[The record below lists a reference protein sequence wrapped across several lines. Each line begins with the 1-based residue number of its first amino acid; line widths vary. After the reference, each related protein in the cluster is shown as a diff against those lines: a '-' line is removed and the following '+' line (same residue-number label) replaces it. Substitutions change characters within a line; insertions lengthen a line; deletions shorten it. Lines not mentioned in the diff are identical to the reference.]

1 MRSAS
6 RNTSVTRHYGGARP
20 TPEGSC
26 ATLRPSVPQSLSP
39 FPRRGFTLLELLVVL
54 VILALLFSMIVPR
67 FAGTDRR
74 ALQLVSDQVADLL
87 TMYAHRATL
96 GQKPVGVGYDPE
108 RRAIML
114 LVIDIDLDR
123 PDQPA
128 DWQVDRLVTPVKLP
142 STVDLF
148 DARADGEPVDLA
160 LWPIANR
167 PGKDRPTIEITLVG
181 RDGETTAVVLAP
193 HAIAPR
199 QINPDEVG
207 PAVRMPIDLDA
218 AGRHREEW

>member
-1 MRSAS
+1 MTESRSDEVKTQTDQAIRS
-6 RNTSVTRHYGGARP
+6 GI
-20 TPEGSC
+20 
-26 ATLRPSVPQSLSP
+26 PQ
-39 FPRRGFTLLELLVVL
+39 PRRGFTLLELLVVL

-142 STVDLF
+142 STVDLL

-193 HAIAPR
+193 HAVAPR

-207 PAVRMPIDLDA
+207 PAIRMPIDLDA

>member
-1 MRSAS
+1 VKTNQAMRS
-6 RNTSVTRHYGGARP
+6 RI
-20 TPEGSC
+20 
-26 ATLRPSVPQSLSP
+26 PQ
-39 FPRRGFTLLELLVVL
+39 PRRGFTLLELLVVL

-67 FAGTDRR
+67 FAGTERR
-74 ALQLVSDQVADLL
+74 ALQLASDQVADLL

-108 RRAIML
+108 RRTIML

-123 PDQPA
+123 PDEPA

-142 STVDLF
+142 STVDLL

-167 PGKDRPTIEITLVG
+167 PGKDRPTIEITLGG
-181 RDGETTAVVLAP
+181 RDGETTVVLAP
-193 HAIAPR
+193 YALAPR
-199 QINPDEVG
+199 QIDPDEVG

>member
-1 MRSAS
+1 MRIAS
-6 RNTSVTRHYGGARP
+6 RNPNVHGKRCVTRA
-20 TPEGSC
+20 TPGW
-26 ATLRPSVPQSLSP
+26 SLSP
-39 FPRRGFTLLELLVVL
+39 FSRRGFTLLELLVVM

-67 FAGTDRR
+67 FAGTERR
-74 ALQLVSDQVADLL
+74 ALQLASDQVADLL
-87 TMYAHRATL
+87 TMYAQRATL
-96 GQKPVGVGYDPE
+96 GQKPVAVAYDPD
-108 RRAIML
+108 RRSIML
-114 LVIDIDLDR
+114 LVIDIDDDR

-142 STVDLF
+142 STVDLL

-193 HAIAPR
+193 HAVAPR
-199 QINPDEVG
+199 QIDPDGVG
-207 PAVRMPIDLDA
+207 PAVRIPTDLDA
-218 AGRHREEW
+218 AGRHRDDC

>member
-1 MRSAS
+1 MGSGS
-6 RNTSVTRHYGGARP
+6 RNPSPHRKRRVTRA
-20 TPEGSC
+20 TPEGQC
-26 ATLRPSVPQSLSP
+26 ATLRAFVPSCLRA
-39 FPRRGFTLLELLVVL
+39 FPRHGFTLLELLVVL
-54 VILALLFSMIVPR
+54 VILALLSSMIVPR
-67 FAGTDRR
+67 FAGTERR
-74 ALQLVSDQVADLL
+74 ALQLASDQLADLL

-96 GQKPVGVGYDPE
+96 GQKPVGVGYDPD

-114 LVIDIDLDR
+114 LVIDIDDDR

-142 STVDLF
+142 STVDLL
-148 DARADGEPVDLA
+148 DARADGEPVDMA

-181 RDGETTAVVLAP
+181 RDGETTVVLQS

-199 QINPDEVG
+199 QIDPDG
-207 PAVRMPIDLDA
+207 GGLAVRMPTDLDA
-218 AGRHREEW
+218 AGRHREDW

>member
-1 MRSAS
+1 MLS
-6 RNTSVTRHYGGARP
+6 RI
-20 TPEGSC
+20 
-26 ATLRPSVPQSLSP
+26 PQ
-39 FPRRGFTLLELLVVL
+39 PRRGFTLLELLVVL
-54 VILALLFSMIVPR
+54 VILALLFGMIVPR
-67 FAGTDRR
+67 FAGTERR
-74 ALQLVSDQVADLL
+74 ALQLASDQVADLL

-142 STVDLF
+142 STVDLL

-167 PGKDRPTIEITLVG
+167 PGKDRPTIEITLGG
-181 RDGETTAVVLAP
+181 RDGETTVVLAP
-193 HAIAPR
+193 HALAPR
-199 QINPDEVG
+199 QIDPDEVG

>member
-1 MRSAS
+1 MRS
-6 RNTSVTRHYGGARP
+6 RI
-20 TPEGSC
+20 
-26 ATLRPSVPQSLSP
+26 PQ
-39 FPRRGFTLLELLVVL
+39 PRRGFTLLELLVVL

-193 HAIAPR
+193 HAVAPR
-199 QINPDEVG
+199 QIDPDEVG